1 MGLVAAVTEIV
12 GLLRDAARMVKD
24 LEAEVSR
31 LRKEVSDL
39 RVQVHNMEEDWAL
52 HSCKEDV
59 FEDWQALLLDY
70 RSGLRD
76 KDELLDGTV
85 GRR

>member
-1 MGLVAAVTEIV
+1 
-12 GLLRDAARMVKD
+12 
-24 LEAEVSR
+24 
-31 LRKEVSDL
+31 
-39 RVQVHNMEEDWAL
+39 VQVLNMEEDWAL